1 MGLGDSKKLDI
12 GNIKLNYYEKGQGHS
27 LIFLHGNSMS
37 SGSFYSLYNYF
48 AKKYKVI
55 AIDSRGHGLSD
66 LGEVPYSI
74 NLLADDVITFCN
86 KKCFSSISI
95 IGYSDGANIALM
107 IAKKYPQLIH
117 KLVVI
122 SGNYKVTG
130 IKKWF
135 REIIQSFDYLLNL
148 LAKSFKLFKVKKW
161 KFDLLLEDGF
171 ISETDLNQ
179 IAKPTLV
186 LGAENDLIYE
196 KHTFNIH
203 KNIKGSSLK
212 IIKNTNHFNIISNK
226 QIISIIDKFLG

>member
-1 MGLGDSKKLDI
+1 MRLDNSKKLNI
-12 GNIKLNYYEKGQGHS
+12 GNIRLNYYEKGQGDS
-27 LIFLHGNSMS
+27 LIFLHGNSMDS
-37 SGSFYSLYNYF
+37 RSFYNLYSYF
-48 AKKYKVI
+48 SKKYKVI

-66 LGEVPYSI
+66 CGKVPYSI
-74 NLLADDVITFCN
+74 NLLADDVVTFCN
-86 KKCFSSISI
+86 KKCLSNISI

-107 IAKKYPQLIH
+107 IAKKHPQLIH

-135 REIIQSFDYLLNL
+135 REIIKSFDYLLNL
-148 LAKSFKLFKVKKW
+148 LAKYFKLFKVKKW

-179 IAKPTLV
+179 IAKQTLV

-226 QIISIIDKFLG
+226 QIITIIDKFLG